1 MSLCVYMSVC
11 LYVCICVC
19 LHVSALF
26 LLYSKLLSS
35 VGYCLQ
41 LFLENSDHYLFNH
54 FFLPNLS
61 SFGRSVQVCHVIL
74 YYPTALESS
83 FALPFYFFLTFL
95 PPFLQYLGCCTVV
108 TSVTTLT
115 FLSAVW
121 VMVRTELPQE
131 FPRWT
136 CFAPSFLDF
145 VDL

>member
-54 FFLPNLS
+54 FFCLISL
-61 SFGRSVQVCHVIL
+61 L
-74 YYPTALESS
+74 LEGL
-83 FALPFYFFLTFL
+83 FRY
-95 PPFLQYLGCCTVV
+95 
-108 TSVTTLT
+108 
-115 FLSAVW
+115 
-121 VMVRTELPQE
+121 VM
-131 FPRWT
+131 
-136 CFAPSFLDF
+136 
-145 VDL
+145 